1 MAKLT
6 VKAGST
12 SRREYI
18 FIQDSTST
26 TGAGKTSLAYNT
38 SGLKAYY
45 VRPGATSTAITIVTQ
60 TVTGSY
66 SSGGFVEVDST
77 NMPGVYRFDVPDA
90 AFAASSDKVIVMLSG
105 ATGMAPVVLEYD
117 LVAYDPTDTVHL
129 GLTALPNVA
138 AGASGGL
145 PTGNASG
152 QVTVASLVATAN
164 EGIADAVWDEA
175 YSTHTAAGSFGKLMD
190 ILRKSNLSTE
200 GSVTNTTRTT
210 AKFTTSLTRSPT
222 AYTENYFAGQTLL
235 FVSGDLTGQ
244 SSVIE
249 SFTVSGGVIVL
260 DSPLSDTP
268 ANGAEFVILPIHV
281 HPSVEIGQAM
291 LDKRLGEAGRI
302 PYVSA
307 SLTNTSST
315 IDGFNA
321 YQNDDRVTPQTSG
334 GGFTAGNTYY
344 VLSTVTPTTFQL
356 ANNSGGT
363 AISANATTTLTFMP
377 IEERT
382 VRSAMQYLRN
392 KIELAS
398 GELKVYSENDTV
410 LAWKA
415 ATTTD
420 SNANPITVFDPTN

>member
-6 VKAGST
+6 VKRGAT
-12 SRREYI
+12 SRIEHV
-18 FIQDSTST
+18 FIQDSSST
-26 TGAGKTSLAYNT
+26 TGAGKTALTHSSVT
-38 SGLKAYY
+38 AYY
-45 VRPGATSTAITIVTQ
+45 FRPKDTTP
-60 TVTGSY
+60 TVISLTGTGSLGTY
-66 SSGGFVEVDST
+66 ASGFFKEINATD
-77 NMPGVYRFDVPDA
+77 MPGLYEIGIPDGV
-90 AFAASSDKVIVMLSG
+90 FARTDKVDHAVVMIKG
-105 ATGMAPVVLEYD
+105 AGIAPVVLEYD
-117 LVAYDPTDTVHL
+117 LAI
-129 GLTALPNVA
+129 G
-138 AGASGGL
+138 
-145 PTGNASG
+145 
-152 QVTVASLVATAN
+152 
-164 EGIADAVWDEA
+164 EAVWDEPYNNA
-175 YSTHTAAGSFGKLMD
+175 VASHTIAGTFGKLMD

-222 AYTENYFAGQTLL
+222 PYTENYFAGQTLL

-260 DSPLSDTP
+260 DSKLSDTP
-268 ANGAEFVILPIHV
+268 ANGDEFVILPVHV

-307 SLTNTSST
+307 SLTNTSPT
-315 IDGFNA
+315 INGFNA
-321 YQNDDRVTPQTSG
+321 YQDGDRVTPQTTG

-363 AISANATTTLTFMP
+363 AIDATATTTLTFMP